1 MKSLLT
7 QITEEKSAAELQTL
21 SRKSITWLQD
31 RISEIRNPARIP
43 PTIRA
48 EKNRY
53 ATRFLLGGLYFFFYN
68 PKTKDDLPYYDR
80 FPLVLM
86 LQRESDGFLG
96 LNLHYLP
103 VKYRVQFLN
112 KLVQYGAIYNDADEI
127 KRIRITYEILNH
139 ARRFRE
145 FRPCLKKYLYSQ
157 VKSRILT
164 VQPNEWDVATMLPVQ
179 QFKKATAN
187 KVWRDSI
194 QEIREH

>member
-7 QITEEKSAAELQTL
+7 QIAEEKSAAELQTL